1 MNPYPSLM
9 SKARD
14 TSQFKTNKDEV
25 EQQVVINL
33 I

>member
-1 MNPYPSLM
+1 M

-25 EQQVVINL
+25 EQQVDINL